1 MCSPKSSSSG
11 GSKSGSSSSGNGK
24 KLTFKT
30 KEADNGINIVSSKQ
44 NIDGKSKYNQEYWA
58 NQIAPKVYDSSGKNI
73 GGLGLTQAE
82 VAAAQ
87 KAIGMDK
94 AYSGDKVVTTANKD
108 TAAFKLAKVTGSDAT
123 IQNGGVVKTT
133 SKSGLFDERT
143 TDKYDYSGNN
153 PDVTV
158 KTYDH
163 KFDAFG
169 KEIRLGA
176 KTSTTFVD
184 GTATNT
190 VTNATGAANGVNSVV
205 TNANADDI
213 DDTVVADTV
222 VSKSGTGTT
231 KGTVTSTT
239 PIIITKK
246 DGGAVTKTKTTI
258 DDTSLGGSAGA
269 IANPDGLKNILAVSK
284 GKRMKGK
291 RNLRIAKTGQRVAG
305 AGVGLNIA

>member
-1 MCSPKSSSSG
+1 MLAA
-11 GSKSGSSSSGNGK
+11 SKT
-24 KLTFKT
+24 LTVNLST
-30 KEADNGINIVSSKQ
+30 T
-44 NIDGKSKYNQEYWA
+44 
-58 NQIAPKVYDSSGKNI
+58 KNI

-87 KAIGMDK
+87 DK
-94 AYSGDKVVTTANKD
+94 LGIKKTYSGDKVVTTANKD
-108 TAAFKLAKVTGSDAT
+108 TAAFKLAKLTGSDAT

-158 KTYDH
+158 KTTDP
-163 KFDAFG
+163 KFDIFG

-222 VSKSGTGTT
+222 VSKSGTGTAT
-231 KGTVTSTT
+231 STSTGTGTVTAT
-239 PIIITKK
+239 PARTKFVPAIV
-246 DGGAVTKTKTTI
+246 DP
-258 DDTSLGGSAGA
+258 SLGGSQAGA